1 MLNTK
6 FIPRLIMANSYFS
19 CFTKFQIR
27 RNEYQMPTTQH
38 LSKVQMNHY
47 TRDYLQAMVEQNRL
61 VRQIFPFLVYTSQ
74 KNISRIEIQE
84 MNSKVLFYRF

>member
-1 MLNTK
+1 
-6 FIPRLIMANSYFS
+6 
-19 CFTKFQIR
+19 
-27 RNEYQMPTTQH
+27 MPTTQH

-61 VRQIFPFLVYTSQ
+61 VRQI
-74 KNISRIEIQE
+74 SRIEIQG